1 MNEPV
6 IVYGS
11 PPPGPSGPR
20 AALDGARAGLPAAA
34 IRYAPELGDRNAA
47 PAGRPFVIPIE
58 VSRQSMVPAA
68 EIDSLGIEA

>member
-1 MNEPV
+1 
-6 IVYGS
+6 
-11 PPPGPSGPR
+11 
-20 AALDGARAGLPAAA
+20 LPAAA